1 MKIVILG
8 LITVA
13 FTNVAMAAPSDK
25 GGKDDMILEQM
36 KDLRHQL
43 QQQQHVIKELKEEQ
57 VRRDEDQ
64 QYKMEE
70 LKEKQER
77 SVAEQERR
85 VAEQER
91 RDQEQERRVAEQER
105 RHQEQ
110 ERRVEEVTKIQRT
123 RRSENETVEHLKELV
138 LAEIKPMIDNLSECA
153 IGTEQFISPT
163 STGHL
168 PEMTT
173 RTIPFGRNFT
183 QTPKVVLSLKG
194 YRLSGRQHQD
204 DTLFANWVRSGSITT
219 TQFDLTM
226 DVFGIYLYYYEAT
239 WVACA

>member
-25 GGKDDMILEQM
+25 GGNDDMILEQM
-36 KDLRHQL
+36 KVLRHQL
-43 QQQQHVIKELKEEQ
+43 QQQQHQISEQKLQIRELKEEQLQLKEEQ

-64 QYKMEE
+64 QFKMEE

-77 SVAEQERR
+77 SV
-85 VAEQER
+85 
-91 RDQEQERRVAEQER
+91 QEQERRVEI
-105 RHQEQ
+105 Q

-138 LAEIKPMIDNLSECA
+138 LAEIKPMIEDLSECA
-153 IGTEQFISPT
+153 IGEAHFS
-163 STGHL
+163 HL
-168 PEMTT
+168 PTEDLYSKTE
-173 RTIPFGRNFT
+173 TIPFGRNFT
-183 QTPKVVLSLKG
+183 QTPKVVVSLKG
-194 YRLSGRQHQD
+194 YLSTDEQNQGVHGWN
-204 DTLFANWVRSGSITT
+204 LFLISEAKSITT
-219 TQFDLTM
+219 TQFDLFM
-226 DVFGIYLYYYEAT
+226 YSSIHKVNWIEGT